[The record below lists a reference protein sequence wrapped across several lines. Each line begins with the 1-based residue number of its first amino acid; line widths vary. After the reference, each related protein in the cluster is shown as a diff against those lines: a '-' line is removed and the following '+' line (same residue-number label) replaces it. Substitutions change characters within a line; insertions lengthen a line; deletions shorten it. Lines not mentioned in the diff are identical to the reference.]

1 MGGGVGER
9 HVMRDERRD
18 GRDEIEEGGGKWRE
32 EQRRSRRRRER
43 ERERERDGMLSHT
56 TSSLLEQANQF
67 ASPHKGKTKKEKD
80 RVNEPMLGTC

>member
-1 MGGGVGER
+1 MGER

-43 ERERERDGMLSHT
+43 ERERETACCLTLHPLCWNRLINSPRRIKGRP
-56 TSSLLEQANQF
+56 LLI
-67 ASPHKGKTKKEKD
+67 
-80 RVNEPMLGTC
+80 